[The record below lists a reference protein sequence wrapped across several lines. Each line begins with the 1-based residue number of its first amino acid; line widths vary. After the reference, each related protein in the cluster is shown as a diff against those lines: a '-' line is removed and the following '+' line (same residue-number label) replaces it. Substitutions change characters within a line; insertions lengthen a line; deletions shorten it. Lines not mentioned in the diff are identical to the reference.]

1 MNGSANTPNGDELQG
16 FPPLDAGPRYPNH
29 VRDLAP
35 ELARIAVFI
44 IAIGPGPEDHR
55 LHHET
60 LVAGCEGAK
69 CALPLTAS
77 RAPLDR
83 GATP

>member
-1 MNGSANTPNGDELQG
+1 MNGSANTLIGNDLQG
-16 FPPLDAGPRYPNH
+16 FPPLDARPRYPNH

-55 LHHET
+55 PHHET
-60 LVAGCEGAK
+60 LVAGCEGAH
-69 CALPLTAS
+69 CALLSTAPP
-77 RAPLDR
+77 APSTGEAR
-83 GATP
+83 